1 MAVVWW
7 AGTKSISLKSNPH
20 KSLKKPLFSKNLQ
33 LKLFSAPEILLSKY
47 IKILSSHI
55 NFKLLMDYASS

>member
-1 MAVVWW
+1 MVVVWW
-7 AGTKSISLKSNPH
+7 TGTKSISLKSIPH

-55 NFKLLMDYASS
+55 NFKLLTITSSS